1 MPEAH
6 LRVRI
11 RAPQGV
17 GSHLDIDTDKESPM
31 FARPS
36 PTMATPA
43 YGPKTSLG
51 TTGRGSLGDPVA
63 RWQRLDARRD
73 GCVERTVVTSA
84 ATT

>member
-1 MPEAH
+1 VPEAH
-6 LRVRI
+6 LRVGI

-17 GSHLDIDTDKESPM
+17 GSYLDIDTDKESPM

-43 YGPKTSLG
+43 YRLKTSLG
-51 TTGRGSLGDPVA
+51 TMARGSLGDPVA